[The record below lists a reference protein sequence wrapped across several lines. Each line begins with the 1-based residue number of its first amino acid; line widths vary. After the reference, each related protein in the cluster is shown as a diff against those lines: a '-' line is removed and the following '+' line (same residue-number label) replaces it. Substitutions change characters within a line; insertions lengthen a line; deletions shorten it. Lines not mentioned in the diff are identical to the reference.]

1 MKPRDPCAMCSRFTT
16 AGYDQQAAAGMGRCT
31 GFDNDGQPEQ
41 FVRHDQA
48 PCVLFLRRK
57 AEPTNQRRNRA

>member
-1 MKPRDPCAMCSRFTT
+1 
-16 AGYDQQAAAGMGRCT
+16 MGRCT

-48 PCVLFLRRK
+48 PCVLFNRVKNRVEL
-57 AEPTNQRRNRA
+57 AQRARFIAKHQQVAAPASA